1 LPLKSSSFI
10 VHPELDLRLKRR
22 QLDLIAAG
30 RPEKKQMTD
39 TRQLSRSVKGLTVL
53 VTGAASGMGRATARV
68 FAADGANVAVTDY
81 AAEGAVA
88 VAAGIA
94 ASGGTAKAW
103 RLDVGDGTEISR
115 VVNEIGSHFGGLDI
129 VVNNAGISVRVPID
143 DEHYDDAWAK
153 AVAVMLTAHPRVIR
167 AALPYLRRSKSPR
180 IVNIASTEALG
191 ATALHSPYSAAKA
204 GVVGLTRSLAVEL
217 GRDGITV
224 NCICPGPIA
233 TEMTA
238 GISDEH
244 KAIYAR
250 RRTALGRYGDP
261 EEVAHMTL
269 SLCLPAASFL
279 TGAII
284 PVDGGLMARNA

>member
-1 LPLKSSSFI
+1 MSDFN
-10 VHPELDLRLKRR
+10 
-22 QLDLIAAG
+22 
-30 RPEKKQMTD
+30 
-39 TRQLSRSVKGLTVL
+39 QLSRSIRGLTVL
-53 VTGAASGMGRATARV
+53 VTGAGSGMGCATARV
-68 FAADGANVAVTDY
+68 FAAEGANVAVTD
-81 AAEGAVA
+81 AVASGAEA
-88 VAAGIA
+88 VAAEIA
-94 ASGGTAKAW
+94 ARGQVAKAW
-103 RLDVGDGTEISR
+103 TLNVASRDDIST
-115 VVNEIGSHFGGLDI
+115 VVNEVAGHFGGLDI
-129 VVNNAGISVRVPID
+129 VINNAGISVRIAID
-143 DEHYDDAWAK
+143 DQAYDEAWAK
-153 AVAVMLTAHPRVIR
+153 AISVLLTAHQRVIS
-167 AALPYLRRSKSPR
+167 AALPHLRKSKSPR

-233 TEMTA
+233 TAMTA
-238 GISDEH
+238 RISDEH

-250 RRTALGRYGDP
+250 RRTALGRYGSP

>member
-1 LPLKSSSFI
+1 MSGF
-10 VHPELDLRLKRR
+10 
-22 QLDLIAAG
+22 
-30 RPEKKQMTD
+30 
-39 TRQLSRSVKGLTVL
+39 RQLSRSVKGLSVL

-68 FAADGANVAVTDY
+68 FAAEGANVAVTDY
-81 AAEGAVA
+81 AAEDAQA
-88 VAAGIA
+88 VAAEIA

-103 RLDVGDGTEISR
+103 ALDVANRDDIAA
-115 VVNEIGSHFGGLDI
+115 VVNDIAAHFGGLDI
-129 VVNNAGISVRVPID
+129 VVNNAGISVRVAID
-143 DEHYDDAWAK
+143 HEGYDEAWAK
-153 AVAVMLTAHPRVIR
+153 GLAVMLTAHQRVIR
-167 AALPYLRRSKSPR
+167 AALPHLRKSKSPR

-224 NCICPGPIA
+224 NCICPGPI
-233 TEMTA
+233 TTGMTA
-238 GISDEH
+238 RISDEH